1 MHKYIPFILLAI
13 SLFFAED
20 SFAASLTVSD
30 YPRQIQPG
38 EVVKFKVSWSEI
50 PVSKTHKLIVQLENK
65 DVDPPIFIIKEIL
78 NFKSSDTIY
87 VTLDI
92 PKTIRLAS
100 GYRFLAAFISKKK
113 GWDDVFITSDN
124 VKDVEIGS
132 PYKIEIVQ
140 YPKAVYRGSKAF
152 VILSWKNIPVKSDYK
167 IIAQLENKNVKPN
180 VFVVNEIINFNSED
194 KKTITMHIPK
204 NIKLGGGYRFVA
216 AVLSKTK
223 EWDGALTFVQGS
235 DDVVVKDL
243 P

>member
-1 MHKYIPFILLAI
+1 M
-13 SLFFAED
+13 FFAED
-20 SFAASLTVSD
+20 SFAASLTISD
-30 YPRQIQPG
+30 YPKQIQPG
-38 EVVKFKVSWSEI
+38 EVVKFKVSWSDV
-50 PVSKTHKLIVQLENK
+50 PVGKDYKLIAQLENK
-65 DVDPPIFIIKEIL
+65 DVEPPIFIIKEIL

-92 PKTIRLAS
+92 PKTITLGS
-100 GYRFLAAFISKKK
+100 GYKFLAAFISKKK
-113 GWDDVFITSDN
+113 GWDGTLIASSTF
-124 VKDVEIGS
+124 KDVEIGS
-132 PYKIEIVQ
+132 PYNIEIVK
-140 YPKAVYRGSKAF
+140 YPKVVYCGSKAF
-152 VILSWKNIPVKSDYK
+152 VIFAWKNIPVKSDYK

-223 EWDGALTFVQGS
+223 EWDDALTFVQGS
-235 DDVVVKDL
+235 DDVIVKDL